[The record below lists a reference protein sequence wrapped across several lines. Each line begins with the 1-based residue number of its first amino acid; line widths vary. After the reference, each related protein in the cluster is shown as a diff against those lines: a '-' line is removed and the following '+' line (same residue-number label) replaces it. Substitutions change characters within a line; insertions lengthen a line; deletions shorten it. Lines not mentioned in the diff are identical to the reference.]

1 MGNACNKT
9 PERGLCKDNIE
20 WNNSSLRI
28 PNSNKNML
36 LNLVYLQY
44 NMDIIAINN

>member
-1 MGNACNKT
+1 MPATKPQKGAFARMT
-9 PERGLCKDNIE
+9 YIE

>member
-1 MGNACNKT
+1 MPATKPQKGA
-9 PERGLCKDNIE
+9 LICKDDIE
-20 WNNSSLRI
+20 WNTSSLRI